1 MCKQEQAAS
10 EDLGDLQ
17 PPLLEKEAS
26 VHQNQYRYIYI
37 WYYCQ
42 HRYVVK
48 ECSID
53 PSPQDQLFLDP
64 VRMSALVPSLM
75 NKGVFGRAP
84 LQLFQLH
91 FKNSTMELGW
101 VERCLACQ
109 SAPAPIFVSIFMSY
123 HFYPSLFGCWLTFPA
138 QPWASLDILLGC
150 VCRRVPLQTNWL
162 PQKKTKKARKM
173 VHEALAFQKTL
184 QITQVIQDT
193 QIGIAM
199 NKCYS
204 ESEERVYQN
213 TSMTRPYKFRLALHG
228 QTAYSEIAYSQLRRR
243 THVSF
248 GARSDSRGQPQRAHA
263 HWRRRRPL

>member
-75 NKGVFGRAP
+75 NKVVFGRAP

-91 FKNSTMELGW
+91 FKNSTMEQLHHGVRLGGKMFGLL
-101 VERCLACQ
+101 VSSSSYFCEYFYELPFLPLAVRLLAHFS
-109 SAPAPIFVSIFMSY
+109 SAAVGF
-123 HFYPSLFGCWLTFPA
+123 FGHLVGLRLSQGATTNKLA
-138 QPWASLDILLGC
+138 
-150 VCRRVPLQTNWL
+150 VPK
-162 PQKKTKKARKM
+162 KKTKKRGRWIMK
-173 VHEALAFQKTL
+173 HQHSK
-184 QITQVIQDT
+184 
-193 QIGIAM
+193 
-199 NKCYS
+199 
-204 ESEERVYQN
+204 
-213 TSMTRPYKFRLALHG
+213 RPYKLLK
-228 QTAYSEIAYSQLRRR
+228 
-243 THVSF
+243 
-248 GARSDSRGQPQRAHA
+248 
-263 HWRRRRPL
+263 